1 MESAINNSAWLN
13 SCYSGTASAT
23 IGTTTGGTVSSTL
36 HLSDEDI
43 LWARWSNNHAE
54 PCTLNGTASNFT
66 IKPDNPILTSKPFI
80 FELSKG
86 QFHVNITD
94 YKVIKDTVVIVT
106 FADGT
111 KEKAVCSPNDE
122 FNLERGIEICVLKKM
137 LGGTKQ
143 YNSLIKS
150 ALKKVNE
157 IDANKQKEA
166 EEKELEKRRKA
177 KAAERRAKRKEKKRQ
192 EQVDMQAEAFLK
204 GMKMYDES
212 VATKPDVD
220 LDENKEIE

>member
-1 MESAINNSAWLN
+1 MESVISNSAWLN

-23 IGTTTGGTVSSTL
+23 TGTTTGAVSNSL
-36 HLSDEDI
+36 YLSDEELQRIMNLSTHID
-43 LWARWSNNHAE
+43 
-54 PCTLNGTASNFT
+54 PCTYGSATLKAEK
-66 IKPDNPILTSKPFI
+66 INPKAELFV
-80 FELSKG
+80 FDLSKS
-86 QFHVNITD
+86 QLNVNITD

-150 ALKKVNE
+150 ALKKVSE
-157 IDANKQKEA
+157 IDAKKQKEA

-177 KAAERRAKRKEKKRQ
+177 KVAERRAKRKAKKRQ
-192 EQVDMQAEAFLK
+192 EQIDMQAQAFLK
-204 GMKMYDES
+204 GMQLYDES
-212 VATKPDVD
+212 VATK
-220 LDENKEIE
+220 DESSETK

>member
-1 MESAINNSAWLN
+1 MENTISNSAWLN
-13 SCYSGTASAT
+13 NCCTGTVSAIT
-23 IGTTTGGTVSSTL
+23 GTTTGGIVSNTL

-66 IKPDNPILTSKPFI
+66 IKPDNSILTSKPFI

-86 QFHVNITD
+86 QFNVNITD

-122 FNLERGIEICVLKKM
+122 FNLERGIEICVLKKIF
-137 LGGTKQ
+137 GGTKQ

-150 ALKKVNE
+150 ALKKVSE
-157 IDANKQKEA
+157 IDAKKQKEA
-166 EEKELEKRRKA
+166 EEKELEKKRKT

-220 LDENKEIE
+220 LDENKETE

>member
-1 MESAINNSAWLN
+1 MESTISDSAWLN
-13 SCYSGTASAT
+13 NCCTGTVSVT
-23 IGTTTGGTVSSTL
+23 TGTTTGGTVSSTL

-54 PCTLNGTASNFT
+54 PCTLNETASNFT

-86 QFHVNITD
+86 QFNVNITD
-94 YKVIKDTVVIVT
+94 YKVVKDTVVIVT

-122 FNLERGIEICVLKKM
+122 FNLEKGIEICVLKKM

-150 ALKKVNE
+150 ALKKVSE
-157 IDANKQKEA
+157 IDAKKQKEA
-166 EEKELEKRRKA
+166 KEKELEKRRKA
-177 KAAERRAKRKEKKRQ
+177 KAAERRAKRKAKKRQ
-192 EQVDMQAEAFLK
+192 EQVDIQAEAFLK

-220 LDENKEIE
+220 LDENKETE

>member
-1 MESAINNSAWLN
+1 MENTISNSAWLN
-13 SCYSGTASAT
+13 NCCTGTVSAIT
-23 IGTTTGGTVSSTL
+23 GTTTGGIVSNTL

-54 PCTLNGTASNFT
+54 PCTLNETASNFT

-86 QFHVNITD
+86 QFNVNITD
-94 YKVIKDTVVIVT
+94 YKVVKDTVVIVT

-122 FNLERGIEICVLKKM
+122 FNLERGIEICVLKK
-137 LGGTKQ
+137 LCGGTKQ

-150 ALKKVNE
+150 ALKKISE
-157 IDANKQKEA
+157 IDAKKQKEV
-166 EEKELEKRRKA
+166 EEKELEKKRKA
-177 KAAERRAKRKEKKRQ
+177 KAAERRVKRKEKKRQ

-204 GMKMYDES
+204 GMQLYDAS
-212 VATKPDVD
+212 VATKPDED
-220 LDENKEIE
+220 LNAK

>member
-1 MESAINNSAWLN
+1 MESAISNSAWLN
-13 SCYSGTASAT
+13 SCYSGTASVT
-23 IGTTTGGTVSSTL
+23 IGTTIGVVSDPL
-36 HLSDEDI
+36 YLSDEELQRI
-43 LWARWSNNHAE
+43 RNSSNHID
-54 PCTLNGTASNFT
+54 PCTYGSATLKAEKINQKAELFVF
-66 IKPDNPILTSKPFI
+66 D
-80 FELSKG
+80 LSKS
-86 QFHVNITD
+86 QLNVNITD

-122 FNLERGIEICVLKKM
+122 FNLEKGIEICVLKKIF
-137 LGGTKQ
+137 GGTKQ

-150 ALKKVNE
+150 ALKKVSE
-157 IDANKQKEA
+157 IDAKKQKEA
-166 EEKELEKRRKA
+166 EEKELEKKRKT

-220 LDENKEIE
+220 LDENKETE